1 MTEAI
6 ELLELYAV
14 QAAEL
19 NASSFLKAIREG
31 PSTTFQFEPGQF
43 RATRNGGPSADAMK
57 AFVLAFRLFIQEKD
71 GLSFRRMAQLYP
83 NLPVSAS
90 LVAEAGKITQ
100 QVNAFLQGPS
110 PFVILGESID
120 RHTLLSVWLY
130 GRLAHVNKDKR
141 EVLQRWQVDED
152 IAPLFQH
159 EFESIIVGLTQAVFW
174 MRQVH
179 LRALDELRRGS
190 GASKLADA

>member
-1 MTEAI
+1 LA
-6 ELLELYAV
+6 AV
-14 QAAEL
+14 LTAEQF
-19 NASSFLKAIREG
+19 SSLA
-31 PSTTFQFEPGQF
+31 
-43 RATRNGGPSADAMK
+43 RAHVVHGTVGA
-57 AFVLAFRLFIQEKD
+57 LAFDISPVQQRA
-71 GLSFRRMAQLYP
+71 FR
-83 NLPVSAS
+83 
-90 LVAEAGKITQ
+90 
-100 QVNAFLQGPS
+100 
-110 PFVILGESID
+110 FVILGESID